1 MGHQVTLELPD
12 EIYESL
18 ARAASA
24 VGQPLGKWILA
35 RLRLSSQQPMLSER
49 EREAAMAELLAFA
62 GCVNSGDADAADNER
77 IDADLVR
84 AYENEHT
91 EEI

>member
-1 MGHQVTLELPD
+1 M
-12 EIYESL
+12 
-18 ARAASA
+18 
-24 VGQPLGKWILA
+24 GQPLGKWILA

-49 EREAAMAELLAFA
+49 EREAAMAEFLAFA

-77 IDADLVR
+77 IDADLSR